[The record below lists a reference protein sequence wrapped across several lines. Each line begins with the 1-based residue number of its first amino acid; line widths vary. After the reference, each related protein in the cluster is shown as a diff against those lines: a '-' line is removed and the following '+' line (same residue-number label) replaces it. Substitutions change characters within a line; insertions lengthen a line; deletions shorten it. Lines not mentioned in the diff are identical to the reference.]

1 MSIRAN
7 AVVLG
12 VLFGVS
18 PASAGDPVTEGQK
31 LLQDNC
37 SRCHA
42 VGAEGESPLPIAPPF
57 RTVMKIYGADSLEEA
72 LGEGLI
78 TGHPEMPEF
87 VFPPEQVGAI
97 VAYLHTLEAKP

>member
-1 MSIRAN
+1 MCR
-7 AVVLG
+7 G
-12 VLFGVS
+12 VGRPLRGS
-18 PASAGDPVTEGQK
+18 PAFAGDPVAEGQK